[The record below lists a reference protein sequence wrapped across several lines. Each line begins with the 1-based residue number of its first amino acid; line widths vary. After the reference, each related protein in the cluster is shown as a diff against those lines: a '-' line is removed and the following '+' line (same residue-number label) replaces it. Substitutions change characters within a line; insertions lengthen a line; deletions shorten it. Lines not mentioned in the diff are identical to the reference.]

1 MVVMLMDD
9 QYELRCQLINAAR
22 FFKNDY
28 QDRGMVKW
36 QGYFLSDHTEDVGKY
51 SKNRMNNRMRQDHE
65 EMSEEAISQYLMKA
79 FDQHFPVT
87 IQLRNHNTEGIVSPL
102 YHGKVLGFQDNSV
115 VLSDNTQV
123 FLLSD
128 ILYVE

>member
-1 MVVMLMDD
+1 MDD
-9 QYELRCQLINAAR
+9 QNELRCQLINAAR
-22 FFKNDY
+22 FFQNDY

-51 SKNRMNNRMRQDHE
+51 SKNRTNNRKRQDHE
-65 EMSEEAISQYLMKA
+65 EMSEETISQYLMKA
-79 FDQHFPVT
+79 FDQHFTVT
-87 IQLRNHNTEGIVSPL
+87 IQLRNHDTEGIVSPL
-102 YHGKVLGFQDNSV
+102 YHGKVLGFHENSV